1 MSCSR
6 ARSFLDSRA
15 AGLDESQQL
24 FLEEHLADCAEC
36 REEARAL
43 SLARDIL
50 ADGFELDQKSR
61 SRVFSRAFAEA
72 GAPSVSRA
80 SGRSRVWSLA
90 AAAALF
96 ALVAGASTALYPRTH
111 VRLRSAPAP
120 ELGANVWRPHVLSG
134 RVTIGGR
141 ALEKGEVVAD
151 GARIVATER
160 AVVQL
165 GTARV
170 ALDPGSRISWNEKDS
185 SVRLDAGRV
194 ELEVVHR
201 NVRAF
206 SVLTDEMRVDVVG
219 TKFAVTRH
227 DVLVGVGRV
236 RVTRLADSSLHELG
250 PGERFDLG
258 TSASGGVLPNDDA
271 GPGPGKAA
279 VNVSAILASAR
290 RELSAGRVDRARAEV
305 QRALGGN
312 PTPAQTAEANSL
324 LAECSLVAG
333 DSKSAQAG
341 YAKVARENAGTP
353 AGETAAY
360 AAARLEKDP
369 KRARGLL
376 EDYLRRYPNGRF
388 RSEVQSRLS
397 ALPR

>member
-6 ARSFLDSRA
+6 ARSFLAGRA
-15 AGLDESQQL
+15 AGLDESQRL
-24 FLEEHLADCAEC
+24 FLEDHLAECAEC
-36 REEARAL
+36 RVEARAL

-50 ADGFELDQKSR
+50 GDGFELDSKSR
-61 SRVFSRAFAEA
+61 SRVFSRAFSEA
-72 GAPSVSRA
+72 KAPGGSRA
-80 SGRSRVWSLA
+80 SMRSRVWPLA

-96 ALVAGASTALYPRTH
+96 ALVAGASVTLYPRTRA
-111 VRLRSAPAP
+111 RLASVPAP

-134 RVTIGGR
+134 RVTVGGR
-141 ALEKGEVVAD
+141 ELEKGEVVAD
-151 GARIVATER
+151 GAELVSTAR

-170 ALDPGSRISWNEKDS
+170 ALDPGTRISWNEKDA
-185 SVRLDAGRV
+185 SVRLDTGRV

-201 NVRAF
+201 KVRAF

-219 TKFAVTRH
+219 TRFAVTRH
-227 DVLVGVGRV
+227 EVSVGAGRV
-236 RVTRLADSSLHELG
+236 RVTRLADSSLRELG

-258 TSASGGVLPNDDA
+258 TSASGGILPNDDT
-271 GPGPGKAA
+271 GRGTEKAP

-305 QRALGGN
+305 QRALGGS

-324 LAECSLVAG
+324 LAECALVAG

-376 EDYLRRYPNGRF
+376 EDYLRRYPKGRF
-388 RSEVQSRLS
+388 RSEVQARLS
-397 ALPR
+397 ALPH

>member
-1 MSCSR
+1 VTV
-6 ARSFLDSRA
+6 
-15 AGLDESQQL
+15 
-24 FLEEHLADCAEC
+24 
-36 REEARAL
+36 
-43 SLARDIL
+43 
-50 ADGFELDQKSR
+50 DG
-61 SRVFSRAFAEA
+61 
-72 GAPSVSRA
+72 
-80 SGRSRVWSLA
+80 
-90 AAAALF
+90 
-96 ALVAGASTALYPRTH
+96 RT
-111 VRLRSAPAP
+111 
-120 ELGANVWRPHVLSG
+120 
-134 RVTIGGR
+134 
-141 ALEKGEVVAD
+141 LEKGELVAD
-151 GARIVATER
+151 GARILSTER

-170 ALDPGSRISWNEKDS
+170 ALDPGTRITWDEKDS
-185 SVRLDAGRV
+185 SVHLDAGRV

-206 SVLTDEMRVDVVG
+206 GVLTNEMRVDVVG
-219 TKFAVTRH
+219 TKCAVTRH
-227 DVLVGVGRV
+227 DVVVGAGRV
-236 RVTRLADSSLHELG
+236 RVTRLADSSLRELG

-258 TSASGGVLPNDDA
+258 ASAGGAILPNDDT
-271 GPGPGKAA
+271 GRRTGKAT

-290 RELSAGRVDRARAEV
+290 RELSAGRVERARAEV

-341 YAKVARENAGTP
+341 YAKVARDNAGTP

-388 RSEVQSRLS
+388 RSEVRSRLS